1 MDIAS
6 LREKI
11 RRIEGAHAVLEAEGR
26 KRPAGWRFGVP
37 DLDHALPGGALSLEA
52 LHDFTPDKPVN
63 VPAVSSL
70 VHFLLPRLP
79 RSGPVVWCRMAY
91 GDTEYGRPYGPGLIR
106 GGLDPSQLVFVS
118 LKKAAF
124 MAFALEEALKTPALA
139 AVIGEGAPLG
149 FTESRRLSLIAQKSR
164 VPCLFVNTKE
174 SGEASAAVTRWR
186 AGPVP
191 GPVQGPAGPYD
202 DRLPGNPAW
211 SLELTRARGGRTGSW
226 KVFWDDDTHSFAP
239 FSASGAR
246 ALRGRRLPGAVTPDR
261 PASRIA
267 G

>member
-11 RRIEGAHAVLEAEGR
+11 RRIEGVHAVLGAEGR

-37 DLDHALPGGALSLEA
+37 DMDQALPGGALSLDA
-52 LHDFTPDKPVN
+52 LHDFTPDRAVN
-63 VPAVSSL
+63 MPAVSSL
-70 VHFLLPRLP
+70 IHFLLPRLP
-79 RSGPVVWCRMAY
+79 RRGPIVWCRMTH
-91 GDTEYGRPYGPGLIR
+91 DNTEYGRPYGPGLLAS
-106 GGLDPSQLVFVS
+106 GLDPARLVFVS
-118 LKKAAF
+118 LNKAAS
-124 MAFALEEALKTPALA
+124 MAFALEEALKMPALA
-139 AVIGEGAPLG
+139 AVIGEGTPLG

-191 GPVQGPAGPYD
+191 GPSGPYD
-202 DRLPGNPAW
+202 DRLPGKPAW
-211 SLELTRARGGRTGSW
+211 SLELTRSRGGKAGSW

-239 FSASGAR
+239 LPASGAR
-246 ALRGRRLPGAVTPDR
+246 TLHGRRLQGAVAPDR
-261 PASRIA
+261 AASRIA